1 MDSRISAAI
10 PPADAAC
17 SSDGAAFRVDR
28 VDFAYGD
35 GQPMF
40 RSLSL
45 SARPG
50 EFVALLGP
58 SGCGKTTLL
67 NLLSGFLPP
76 AAGRISVDGETV
88 APEMPAL
95 GYVFQA
101 PQLFPWLDVL
111 GNVRFGLRMAGR
123 LSDAEQR
130 DKAMAAIALVGLEGA
145 AAKYPHQLS
154 GGMQQRVALARALVL
169 EPRLLLMDE
178 PFAALD
184 AITRATL
191 NEELLRLCGRLGQ
204 TVLFITHDVEEAVFL
219 ADRVV
224 LLDIAPAGIHSEL
237 AIDLPRPRRLRETRR
252 LDRFAT
258 LTDTLLE
265 RISAIVAAATQAAA
279 QAAAQ
284 AADGRSGLPLA

>member
-1 MDSRISAAI
+1 MNCGIPTSPSGSRFGALSGDRSG
-10 PPADAAC
+10 DAAFHVDGV
-17 SSDGAAFRVDR
+17 SFAYDGAHPV
-28 VDFAYGD
+28 
-35 GQPMF
+35 F
-40 RSLSL
+40 RSLAL
-45 SARPG
+45 SAQPG

-76 AAGRISVDGETV
+76 SSGRITIDGETV
-88 APEMPAL
+88 TPEMSAL
-95 GYVFQA
+95 GYVFQS

-111 GNVRFGLRMAGR
+111 DNVRFGLRMAGR
-123 LSDAEQR
+123 LPEAVQR
-130 DKAMAAIALVGLEGA
+130 DKAMAALALVGLEAVAG
-145 AAKYPHQLS
+145 KFPHQLS

-224 LLDIAPAGIHSEL
+224 LLGIAPAGIHSAL

-252 LDRFAT
+252 LERFTT

-265 RISAIVAAATQAAA
+265 RISAIVAAA
-279 QAAAQ
+279 
-284 AADGRSGLPLA
+284 

>member
-1 MDSRISAAI
+1 MESGIMAA
-10 PPADAAC
+10 PPSPPCALHRDGTPLPPG
-17 SSDGAAFRVDR
+17 GAAFCVDG
-28 VDFAYGD
+28 VDFAYD
-35 GQPMF
+35 GAHPMF
-40 RSLSL
+40 RSLAL

-76 AAGRISVDGETV
+76 DSGRITIDGETV
-88 APEMPAL
+88 TPEMPAL
-95 GYVFQA
+95 GYVFQS
-101 PQLFPWLDVL
+101 PQLFPWLNVL
-111 GNVRFGLRMAGR
+111 DNVRFGLRMAGR
-123 LSDAEQR
+123 TPDAEQR
-130 DKAMAAIALVGLEGA
+130 DKAMAALALVGLEASAG
-145 AAKYPHQLS
+145 KLPHQLS

-224 LLDIAPAGIHSEL
+224 LLGIAPAGIHSEL
-237 AIDLPRPRRLRETRR
+237 AIDLPRPRRLRKTRR
-252 LDRFAT
+252 LERFTT
-258 LTDTLLE
+258 LADTLLE
-265 RISAIVAAATQAAA
+265 RISAIVATA
-279 QAAAQ
+279 
-284 AADGRSGLPLA
+284 